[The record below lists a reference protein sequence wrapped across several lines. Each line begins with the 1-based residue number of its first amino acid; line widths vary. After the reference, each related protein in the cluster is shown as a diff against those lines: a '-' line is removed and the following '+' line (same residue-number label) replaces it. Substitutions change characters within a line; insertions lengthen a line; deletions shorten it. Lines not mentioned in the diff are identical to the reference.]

1 MYTKGNAVIMN
12 KWVRDFFD
20 GPEHS
25 GRKSDNKRYDAPPA
39 EGLTLKEGQ
48 ADRRN
53 TNQPLAGEI
62 RQTIQG
68 KRQLLTSLLQRP
80 PTPTEMGEI
89 IKKQGLRGGNCA
101 EMTWLLCF
109 AFQSRKLN
117 IWIAII
123 DDPGDHQF
131 CILMKGTPAF
141 GSIKTMDY
149 SGDDQ
154 WIIDPWANIVC
165 KPAEFFTAFGDKMK
179 KWTDH
184 GKRIGV
190 PNSAKTGYVWT
201 PGTDAKYFKDN
212 TESGL
217 QYRKGWGFAT

>member
-1 MYTKGNAVIMN
+1 MYTKANANIMKN
-12 KWVRDFFD
+12 WVRDFFD

-25 GRKSDNKRYDAPPA
+25 GMKSDNKRYDAPPV
-39 EGLTLKEGQ
+39 EGVTLKEGQ
-48 ADRRN
+48 AERRN
-53 TNQPLAGEI
+53 TNQPLAATI
-62 RQTIQG
+62 RQTIHG
-68 KRQLLTSLLQRP
+68 KKQAIVELTGKA
-80 PTPTEMGEI
+80 PTPAEMGAM
-89 IKKQGLRGGNCA
+89 IKKHQLRGGNCA

-109 AFQSRKLN
+109 AFKSRSLN

-131 CILMKGTPAF
+131 CILMKNKPGF

-179 KWTDH
+179 KWTDR

-190 PNSAKTGYVWT
+190 PNSTRTGYVWT

-217 QYRKGWGFAT
+217 LYRKGWDFPT